1 MTRRER
7 KYHKRKWWAKWVRKM
22 MRLAPEEF
30 KEERLKRKER
40 LYYLATKNGIESSTT
55 PKSATIT
62 ITKYNL
68 PNNIGLSEGQ
78 LN

>member
-1 MTRRER
+1 
-7 KYHKRKWWAKWVRKM
+7 M